1 MELTNEWYSSV
12 EVAEILKINAQTI
25 NRNIRLGII
34 SNIKTVNRKNFI
46 HKDEVLKL
54 YQEQQEKEKILKEC
68 YTLSE
73 AAEKLGKTKGAVTNM
88 IYRKNFTTAVNF
100 GGKSYISKKEIHE
113 MMDCF
118 VGTLRVYEVAEKYNM
133 LGSDVTYLAEN
144 NLVRAEY
151 KNSIW
156 YINIES
162 LEKTLKEI
170 EEGFL
175 LASYK
180 DITRRHLEAFQKGVV
195 GISVDKASMIL
206 NLSRGT
212 IRGYIRSGI
221 VSAEQ
226 VGLIYYIKKSDID
239 KFFTTPEGIKMRYYD
254 SKDVYRMF
262 NEVMNCIIENNT
274 TCKETLKLYQMWV
287 SQKIMKSR
295 GTIASKKLMVAN
307 HMSTAEL
314 MSEILKKDIWECEES
329 ELEYLSQSADT
340 NSIQAYIG
348 QFYSY
353 MQNFKECKCHTVYNI
368 KNINTD
374 DKQSAKSENEIYTKK
389 EWIQIKNYLTDIPFH
404 IAKAKVDKKYAQCW
418 LYALLHLSLAWRSAD
433 FLNIPSVPVEDIMR
447 CKVEDIDLLNIT
459 YTEAQKIINSMKNRC
474 IPLIANK
481 NGVKANIVVVP
492 EILKSTAA
500 AICINE
506 MHRKKGKWEKMFC
519 YKRIDNSTVSKIFPD
534 GFVKF
539 GSKKANKTKMS
550 YSFETAANTRGR
562 AELAY
567 QLQSYSRSHKVK
579 INGLANNVTSAYL
592 NLTNTTVDTKLV
604 SKHLFERGVFGWQI
618 ELMLQVID
626 IGKNDTLQERT
637 ARIQA
642 LTKEL
647 SPMVVEGMASYINSM
662 SNQASELVDEL
673 MLLSKKELTAKLISI
688 ARMQSPGLLKNTQC
702 IKGATNC
709 PYFEGEAMCL
719 GCKYNVPTNYV
730 LEIVNVRLNETL
742 TLLEA
747 TPQSDRIKRM
757 KYTNIIRKLLFILM
771 DFRRTSKELGDDYLT
786 SFIDL
791 KALSQRISILEKTKF
806 LSVGAG
812 NNGN

>member
-1 MELTNEWYSSV
+1 MQLTNEWYEAK
-12 EVAEILKINAQTI
+12 EVAEILKMNWQAV

-34 SNIKTVNRKNFI
+34 TNIKTVNRKNFI
-46 HKDEVLKL
+46 HKDEILKL
-54 YQEQQEKEKILKEC
+54 YQEKQEREKILKEF

-73 AAEKLGKTKGAVTNM
+73 ASEKLGKTKRAVTNM
-88 IYRKNFTTAVNF
+88 IYRNSIKTAINLD
-100 GGKSYISKKEIHE
+100 GKSYISKKEIHE
-113 MMDCF
+113 MMECF
-118 VGTLRVYEVAEKYNM
+118 VGTLRVYEVAKKYNM
-133 LGSDVTYLAEN
+133 LGSDVRYLAEN
-144 NLVRAEY
+144 NLVKAEY

-175 LASYK
+175 LESHK
-180 DITRRHLEAFQKGVV
+180 DITRNHLEAFQRDVI
-195 GISVDKASMIL
+195 GISVERASNIL
-206 NLSRGT
+206 NLSKGT

-226 VGLIYYIKKSDID
+226 VGLIYYIKKTDID
-239 KFFTTPEGIKMRYYD
+239 KFFTTPKGIKMRYYD
-254 SKDVYRMF
+254 SKDVSRMF
-262 NEVMNCIIENNT
+262 DEVMDCIIGNNT
-274 TCKETLKLYQMWV
+274 TCQETLKLYQVWV
-287 SQKIMKSR
+287 NQKIMKSR
-295 GTIASKKLMVAN
+295 ASIESKKLMVAY

-314 MSEILKKDIWECEES
+314 MSEILKKEIWVCEES
-329 ELEYLSQSADT
+329 ELEYLSKSADK
-340 NSIQAYIG
+340 NSIQASIG

-353 MQNFKECKCHTVYNI
+353 IQNFKECKCDTVYTL
-368 KNINTD
+368 KNINTE
-374 DKQSAKSENEIYTKK
+374 DKQSAEAQDEIYTKK
-389 EWIQIKNYLTDIPFH
+389 EWIQIKDYLTDIPLH
-404 IAKAKVDKKYAQCW
+404 IDKAKSDKKYAQCW
-418 LYALLHLSLAWRSAD
+418 LYAILHLSLTWRSAD
-433 FLNIPSVPVEDIMR
+433 FLNIPVIPIEDIMG

-459 YTEAQKIINSMKNRC
+459 YAEAQKIINSMRNRC

-492 EILKSTAA
+492 EILKSTAT

-506 MHRKKGKWEKMFC
+506 MYRKKGKWEKMFN
-519 YKRIDNSTVSKIFPD
+519 YKRIDNATVSEIFSD
-534 GFVKF
+534 GFPKF
-539 GSKKANKTKMS
+539 SSRKANKTKMT

-567 QLQSYSRSHKVK
+567 QLQSYSRSHKGK
-579 INGLANNVTSAYL
+579 INGLANNITSAYL
-592 NLTNTTVDTKLV
+592 NLTNTTVDTKVV
-604 SKHLFERGVFGWQI
+604 SKYLFDRGVFGWQI
-618 ELMLQVID
+618 EIMLQVID
-626 IGKNDTLQERT
+626 IGKDDTLQERT

-647 SPMVVEGMASYINSM
+647 SPMVVEGMAGYLNSM
-662 SNQASELVDEL
+662 SKQASELVDEL
-673 MLLSKKELTAKLISI
+673 MLLSKKELRDKLISI

-719 GCKYNVPTNYV
+719 GCKYNIPTNYV

-747 TPQSDRIKRM
+747 TPQSDIIKRM
-757 KYTNIIRKLLFILM
+757 KYTSIIRKLLFILM